1 MNSQRILGLLI
12 LLVAGIFSLPVA
24 AYFLDSQGTENWIIP
39 VQLLVMAIIGAVVGR
54 LLPGIA
60 GPNPTPHRAM
70 WFGPLMGVV
79 MALIGILIFFV
90 LLNGFSGA

>member
-39 VQLLVMAIIGAVVGR
+39 VQLLVVALIGAVVGR
-54 LLPGIA
+54 LLPAIA
-60 GPNPTPHRAM
+60 GPNPTPNRAM
-70 WFGPLMGVV
+70 WFGALMGVV

>member
-39 VQLLVMAIIGAVVGR
+39 VQLLIMALIGAVVGR

-60 GPNPTPHRAM
+60 GPNPTPNRAM
-70 WFGPLMGVV
+70 WFGALMGVV

-90 LLNGFSGA
+90 FLNGFSGA

>member
-39 VQLLVMAIIGAVVGR
+39 VQLFVMALIGAVVGR

-60 GPNPTPHRAM
+60 GPNPTTNRAM
-70 WFGPLMGVV
+70 WFGALMGVV